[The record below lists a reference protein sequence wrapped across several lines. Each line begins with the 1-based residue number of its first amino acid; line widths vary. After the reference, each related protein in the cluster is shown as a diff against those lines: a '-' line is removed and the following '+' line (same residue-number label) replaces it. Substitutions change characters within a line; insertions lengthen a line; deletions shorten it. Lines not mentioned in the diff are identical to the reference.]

1 MRLSCLCGVCSTD
14 FESAAHAPYSTA
26 VLFEKMKERGFEAVQ
41 FAFSSIAESDFT
53 PTGQIEIP
61 AIIPDAAICA
71 VQANAEKYG
80 IPVKVINGTFNM
92 AHPDK
97 EIREEGIRRF
107 HVLCRASKQL
117 GAAYIS
123 LCSGTRNPDNLWAPH
138 PDNDTDAAWE
148 DMLDAVS
155 NCTRI
160 AEQYG
165 IVLAVE
171 SEASNIISTPE
182 RARRLMD
189 TIGSPNLKMILDCA
203 NLFHAGTAH
212 PKNVRAT
219 LDHAFALYGQDIVL
233 AHGKDICEGD
243 GIAFCG
249 TGRGIIDFAYTAKLL
264 ADYGFLG
271 DMFLHGIYDEDDMV
285 RAREHWQTAVAIGTD
300 STDNFS

>member
-14 FESAAHAPYSTA
+14 FESAAHAPYSAA
-26 VLFEKMKERGFEAVQ
+26 VLFEKIKERGFEAVQ

-61 AIIPDAAICA
+61 AVIPDAAIYA

-107 HVLCRASKQL
+107 HVLCRAAKQL

-148 DMLDAVS
+148 DMLDTVS
-155 NCTRI
+155 RCTAI

-189 TIGSPNLKMILDCA
+189 TVGSPNLKMILDCA

-212 PKNVRAT
+212 PQNVRAT
-219 LDHAFALYGQDIVL
+219 LDHAFALYGHDIVL
-233 AHGKDICEGD
+233 AHGKDICAGD

-249 TGRGIIDFAYTAKLL
+249 TGRGIVDFAYTAKLL
-264 ADYGFLG
+264 ADYGFCG
-271 DMFLHGIYDEDDMV
+271 DMFLHGIYDENDMV
-285 RAREHWQTAVAIGTD
+285 RARMHWLRAANGG
-300 STDNFS
+300 N